1 MEKFLFPISSKVG
14 AKPKLRKHFP
24 ADKSLQI
31 ISTVEE
37 HALVHSLSLSVSLSF
52 SLFYGNTE
60 LGNNIE
66 ILMMKVTFM
75 LIKVLLINPS

>member
-14 AKPKLRKHFP
+14 AKPKSKKHFP

-37 HALVHSLSLSVSLSF
+37 RALVHSL
-52 SLFYGNTE
+52 FYRNIE
-60 LGNNIE
+60 LRNNIE
-66 ILMMKVTFM
+66 VLVMKVTFM